1 MVPKANLLILRQ
13 TKTDQIMKNIQRS
26 LLGLLATAFILS
38 GCSNID
44 IVKRRHMPGYHV
56 EVNKKSKYEK
66 PAKDDAQMARAEKQM
81 ENVPSREA
89 SLKTVDTEEEIL
101 TASAA
106 PLSPEID
113 RAERKANRKEAMDRA
128 TEKTMTTFQH
138 ELAVTKK
145 ALKPAVNTNT
155 HWMAWV
161 AFGAGI
167 GSAAFGLLGLI
178 VAFFG
183 IGLWAVALT
192 FGVAAIVFAIIH
204 SKNNYQGAAFRRI
217 GLILGIV
224 GASLGIIGMMI
235 WILRLA
241 GVFIL

>member
-1 MVPKANLLILRQ
+1 
-13 TKTDQIMKNIQRS
+13 MKNMQLS
-26 LLGLLATAFILS
+26 LFGLLASVFILS

-56 EVNKKSKYEK
+56 EVNKKMKHEK
-66 PAKDDAQMARAEKQM
+66 PAKDDVQTASVEQGVKSIDA
-81 ENVPSREA
+81 REA
-89 SLKTVDTEEEIL
+89 SLTASELQEETL
-101 TASAA
+101 TASST
-106 PLSPEID
+106 PLSSEIAK
-113 RAERKANRKEAMDRA
+113 AERKADRKEAIDRA
-128 TEKTMTTFQH
+128 VEKTMTSFQH

-167 GSAAFGLLGLI
+167 GSAVFGFLGII

-183 IGLWAVALT
+183 IGLWAAALT
-192 FGVAAIVFAIIH
+192 FGIAAIVFAIIH

-241 GVFIL
+241 GVFVI